1 MNIKTIASMA
11 GVSVATVSKI
21 INNYSDIGEETRQR
35 VQKILDETGYKPSS
49 SAKTLATKKSN
60 IIGVVFAGKLNSDLN
75 HPFFVSVINSF
86 KKHIGFLGYDI
97 LLFSNEKFSTA
108 KEDYLARCRHYQVDG
123 CIIIAGDDIEASVHN
138 LDQSIIPCIGV
149 DIALSGTN
157 SSYIMSDN
165 MKVSAKVVEHFYLS
179 GYREIGFLGI
189 ERSSVVTS
197 MRETAFHESLRNF
210 GITVNPDWIIHSNE
224 YDEESGYKAMK
235 AFIAKGTLL
244 PQAIFAVSDLLAFGA
259 MRALKE
265 HNLTI
270 PGDVAIIGCDDID
283 ACSYTDPTLTTVRQ
297 DKEKIGRL
305 AAMMLYDLIN
315 KQMEPGVIMIEP
327 EIVIRK
333 SCGGRSV

>member
-21 INNYSDIGEETRQR
+21 INNYSDIGEETRLR

-86 KKHIGFLGYDI
+86 KKHIGLLGYDI

-108 KEDYLARCRHYQVDG
+108 KEDYLARCRHFQVDG
-123 CIIIAGDDIEASVHN
+123 CIIIAGDDIEASVHT
-138 LDQSIIPCIGV
+138 LDQSVIPCIGV
-149 DIALSGTN
+149 DIALSGKN

-189 ERSSVVTS
+189 ERSSVVTT
-197 MRETAFHESLRNF
+197 MREKAFNETLRNF
-210 GITVNPDWIIHSNE
+210 GITINPDWIIHSQE
-224 YDEESGYKAMK
+224 YDEESGYQAMK
-235 AFIAKGTLL
+235 QFIAKGSL
-244 PQAIFAVSDLLAFGA
+244 PKAMFAVSDLLAFGA
-259 MRALKE
+259 MRALKD
-265 HNLTI
+265 HNLNV
-270 PGDVAIIGCDDID
+270 PEDMALIGCDDID

-327 EIVIRK
+327 EIVVRQ
-333 SCGGRSV
+333 SCGGEV

>member
-21 INNYSDIGEETRQR
+21 INNYSDIGEETRLR

-60 IIGVVFAGKLNSDLN
+60 IIGVIFAGKLNSDLN

-86 KKHIGFLGYDI
+86 KKHIGLLGYDI

-108 KEDYLARCRHYQVDG
+108 KDDYLARCRHFQVDG
-123 CIIIAGDDIEASVHN
+123 CIIIAGDDIEASVHT
-138 LDQSIIPCIGV
+138 LDQSSIPCIGV
-149 DIALSGTN
+149 DIALSGSN

-165 MKVSAKVVEHFYLS
+165 RKVSAKVVEHFYLS

-197 MRETAFHESLRNF
+197 MREKAFNETLRNF
-210 GITVNPDWIIHSNE
+210 GITINPDWIIHSQE
-224 YDEESGYKAMK
+224 YDEESGYQAMK
-235 AFIAKGTLL
+235 QFIAKESL
-244 PQAIFAVSDLLAFGA
+244 PKAMFAVSDLLAFGA

-265 HNLTI
+265 HNLTV
-270 PGDVAIIGCDDID
+270 PEDMALIGCDDID

-305 AAMMLYDLIN
+305 AAMMLFDLIN
-315 KQMEPGVIMIEP
+315 KQMESGVIMIEP
-327 EIVIRK
+327 EIVVRQ
-333 SCGGRSV
+333 SCGGAV